1 MPIITEFVLQNLIVV
16 LILVA
21 LKPSYR
27 TNCLSPPSTP
37 LQYNSA
43 PKENQYF
50 MSIADTTQHGQL
62 STFFGVIIPCTLS
75 MFSIILFLR
84 VGYFIGQVRE
94 QITCMT

>member
-1 MPIITEFVLQNLIVV
+1 MPIIAEFLLQSLIVV

-21 LKPSYR
+21 LSNK
-27 TNCLSPPSTP
+27 TFLHDKLSQPPSTP

-43 PKENQYF
+43 HKENQYF
-50 MSIADTTQHGQL
+50 MSIADKTQHGQL

-84 VGYFIGQVRE
+84 VGYFIGQVS
-94 QITCMT
+94 